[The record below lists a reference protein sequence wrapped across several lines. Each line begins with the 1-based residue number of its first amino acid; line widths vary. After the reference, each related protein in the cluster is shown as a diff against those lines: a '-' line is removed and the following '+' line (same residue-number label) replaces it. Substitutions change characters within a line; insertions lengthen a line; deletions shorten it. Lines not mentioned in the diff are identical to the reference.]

1 MIRVLLWIWI
11 YEYCLSFS
19 IRSGTLSAIVLRRL
33 SPEIDRKRT
42 QAAVEAALEKYRIYN
57 KFASIMNLLVEKEQR
72 KGGDNERN

>member
-19 IRSGTLSAIVLRRL
+19 IRSGTLFGTLSAIVLRSL

-42 QAAVEAALEKYRIYN
+42 QAAVEAVLEKYKIYN
-57 KFASIMNLLVEKEQR
+57 KFASIMNLLVEKE
-72 KGGDNERN
+72 